1 MEESPYKLFL
11 TKFNDF
17 TEVNK
22 LSIGPIEQGYN
33 CLITAPTG
41 SGKTEAAI
49 LPILNKISKA
59 QNKLGI
65 YALYVTPTRSLNRDL
80 IKRLEWL
87 GSKLG
92 ISIAV
97 RHGDT
102 TQSERKKQRLSPPQ
116 LLITTPETIQNLLL
130 SKALRKSLE
139 NLKTVIVD
147 EVHELYYNKRGA
159 QLSIALERLEEISN
173 RYQRI
178 GISATIGDVSEASN
192 FLFNGLPHKNI
203 ASTAQKQIEITVEM
217 PQKPKHDDKE
227 FRLSFG
233 LDLPAYARITRVT
246 ELIKSAKAAIIFA
259 NTRQA
264 VESIGSKLI
273 LLEKTT
279 DFGKVGIH
287 HSSIDKDERIK
298 TENAF
303 KSGNIKAIIAT
314 SSLELGIDVGEIDLV
329 VQYGSPKQV
338 TRLIQRVGRGGHR
351 QMAKSVGIVIAH
363 NELDCLE
370 SVAIA
375 EDAISLKLEKH
386 KVERCALD
394 VLANQI
400 CAMTMEYGKI
410 GKNQAFKIVTRSFV
424 YKELKEADFARTC
437 NLLSDLRLIKQDSES
452 ISSGSRG
459 RNYFINAISVIPD
472 TTRFI
477 VKEVVENKIIST
489 LDEEFVYNYIDQGS
503 VFITKGL
510 PWKVVSI
517 EENAILVESSDDMS
531 AAIPDWDGEDIP
543 VSRDIA
549 SKVWR
554 YLQNGMKTENA
565 MVESHTLAEISTF
578 IQENSKYFV
587 PEENTIIIEELDNC
601 AIAYM
606 PTGKLTNEFIARIAS
621 IMASSHSGAKVNAR
635 ATPYAIIFD
644 YSSVIRRPDTLAIF
658 KELKNIRIEDKSFI
672 FDTDLFRYKF
682 VQTAKLFGVVEKKTT
697 VTKSMANRL
706 ISFYESS
713 PIFDETVRD
722 LYKNYFDMG
731 VTKGIIEDIKSD
743 SVRIELAEKTP
754 SPISKAILQSVF
766 KYGELLSTPER
777 STVIDKMFDKFD
789 GRSIKMICTFCGH
802 IFNEKINMNSSGKLL
817 CTSCKSPLIAI
828 YGDKY
833 EELIKKRISQ
843 KPFREKDNAIYK
855 EMMKEAS
862 MVDAYGS
869 RALVSLS
876 VYGIGIETASRLLR
890 YIRKDYKM
898 FFVDIIDAQRNF
910 IKNRKFWKI
919 D

>member
-17 TEVNK
+17 TDVQK
-22 LSIGPIEQGYN
+22 LSIGPIEQGHN
-33 CLITAPTG
+33 CLIIAPTG

-49 LPILNKISKA
+49 LPTLNKISKA
-59 QNKLGI
+59 KNKQGI
-65 YALYVTPTRSLNRDL
+65 YSLYVTPTRALNRDL
-80 IKRLEWL
+80 IKRLEWI

-102 TQSERKKQRLSPPQ
+102 TQSERRKQRLSPPQ

-139 NLKTVIVD
+139 NLKAVIVD

-159 QLSIALERLEEISN
+159 QLSIALERLEEIAKG
-173 RYQRI
+173 YQRI
-178 GISATIGDVSEASN
+178 GISATIGDVDEASN
-192 FLFNGLPHKNI
+192 FLFNGKPHKNI
-203 ASTAQKQIEITVEM
+203 ASTIQKQVEITVEM
-217 PQKPKHDDKE
+217 PQIPKHDDKE

-233 LDLPAYARITRVT
+233 LDLQAYARITRVT
-246 ELIKSAKAAIIFA
+246 ELIAGAKAAIIFA

-273 LLEKTT
+273 MLEKTI
-279 DFGKVGIH
+279 DFGKIGIH

-303 KSGNIKAIIAT
+303 KSGDIKAIIAT

-351 QMAKSVGIVIAH
+351 QMAKSIGTIITH

-370 SVAIA
+370 SIAIA
-375 EDAISLKLEKH
+375 EAAISLRLEKH

-400 CAMTMEYGKI
+400 CAMAMEYGKI
-410 GKNQAFKIVTRSFV
+410 GKSQAFRIITNSFV
-424 YKELKEADFARTC
+424 YKDLTEADFARTC
-437 NLLSDLRLIKQDSES
+437 CLLSDLRLIRQDSSS
-452 ISSGSRG
+452 ISFSPKG

-472 TTRFI
+472 TTRFL

-517 EENAILVESSDDMS
+517 EENTILVESSDDMS
-531 AAIPDWDGEDIP
+531 AAVPDWDGEDIP
-543 VSRDIA
+543 VSKDIA
-549 SKVWR
+549 SKVWW
-554 YLQNGMKTENA
+554 YMQKGVKEENA
-565 MVESHTLAEISTF
+565 KVEQHALSEISKF
-578 IQENSKYFV
+578 IQENSRYFV
-587 PEENTIIIEELDNC
+587 PKEDTITIEELDNC

-606 PTGKLTNEFIARIAS
+606 PTGKLANEFISRIVS

-635 ATPYAIIFD
+635 ATPYAIILD
-644 YSSVIRRPDTLAIF
+644 YSSVIRRPDTAAIF
-658 KELKNIRIEDKSFI
+658 KELKNIRIDDKSFI
-672 FDTDLFRYKF
+672 LDTDLFRYKF

-706 ISFYESS
+706 ISFYEAS
-713 PIFDETVRD
+713 PIFDETMRD
-722 LYKNYFDMG
+722 LYKNYFDIG
-731 VTKGIIEDIKSD
+731 VTRKLLEGMKSG

-754 SPISKAILQSVF
+754 SPMSKAILQSVF

-802 IFNEKINMNSSGKLL
+802 VFNEKIDMNSSDKLL
-817 CTSCKSPLIAI
+817 CTSCKSPMIVI
-828 YGDKY
+828 YSDKY
-833 EELIKKRISQ
+833 EELIKKRALQ
-843 KPFREKDNAIYK
+843 KPLKEKDNALYK

-862 MVDAYGS
+862 MVDAYGF

-898 FFVDIIDAQRNF
+898 FFVDVIDAQRNF

>member
-1 MEESPYKLFL
+1 MVESPYKLFL

-17 TEVNK
+17 TDVQK

-33 CLITAPTG
+33 CLIIAPTG

-49 LPILNKISKA
+49 LPVLNKISKT
-59 QNKLGI
+59 QNKTGI
-65 YALYVTPTRSLNRDL
+65 FALYITPTRALNRDL
-80 IKRLEWL
+80 IKRLEWI
-87 GSKLG
+87 GNKLG

-102 TQSERKKQRLSPPQ
+102 TQTERKKQRINPPQ
-116 LLITTPETIQNLLL
+116 LLITTPETIQNLLI
-130 SKALRKSLE
+130 SRALRKSLE
-139 NLKTVIVD
+139 NLRVVIVD

-159 QLSIALERLEEISN
+159 QLSIALERLEEIAKG
-173 RYQRI
+173 YQRI
-178 GISATIGDVSEASN
+178 GISATIGDVNEASN
-192 FLFNGLPHKNI
+192 FLFNDKAHKNI
-203 ASTAQKQIEITVEM
+203 TSAMQKQFDITVEM
-217 PQKPKHDDKE
+217 PLKPKYDDKE

-246 ELIKSAKAAIIFA
+246 ELIMDAKAAIIFA

-273 LLEKTT
+273 MLEKTI

-287 HSSIDKDERIK
+287 HSSIDKDERIR

-303 KSGNIKAIIAT
+303 KSGNIKTIIAT
-314 SSLELGIDVGEIDLV
+314 SSMELGIDVGEIDLV

-351 QMAKSVGIVIAH
+351 QSVKSTGRIIAH

-375 EDAISLKLEKH
+375 EAAISFQLEKH
-386 KVERCALD
+386 RIERCALD

-400 CAMTMEYGKI
+400 CAMAMEYGKI
-410 GKNQAFKIVTRSFV
+410 KKSHIFNIITKSFV
-424 YKELKEADFARTC
+424 YRELKESEFVRTC
-437 NLLSDLRLIKQDSES
+437 NLLSDLHLIRQDDES
-452 ISSGSRG
+452 ISFGQRG
-459 RNYFINAISVIPD
+459 RNYLINAISVIPN

-477 VKEVVENKIIST
+477 VKEAVENKIIST

-517 EENAILVESSDDMS
+517 EENTIIVESSDDMT
-531 AAIPDWDGEDIP
+531 AAIPDWDGEDMP

-549 SKVWR
+549 AKVWA
-554 YLQNGMKTENA
+554 YLQQGLKAEESI
-565 MVESHTLAEISTF
+565 VEADTLTEISKF
-578 IQENSKYFV
+578 IHENSKYFI
-587 PEENTIIIEELDNC
+587 PKENTITIEELDNS

-606 PTGKLTNEFIARIAS
+606 PTGKLTNEFIARISS
-621 IMASSHSGAKVNAR
+621 IMASSFSGAKVHTR

-644 YSSVIRRPDTLAIF
+644 YSSVIKRPDTRAIF
-658 KELKNIRIEDKSFI
+658 QALKNINLEDKSFI

-682 VQTAKLFGVVEKKTT
+682 VQTAKLFGVVEKNAT

-713 PIFDETVRD
+713 PIFDETARD
-722 LYKNYFDMG
+722 LYKNYFDIE
-731 VTKGIIEDIKSD
+731 VTRSLIEKIKSD
-743 SVRIELAEKTP
+743 YVKTELVRKTP

-789 GRSIKMICTFCGH
+789 GRSIKMVCTFCGH
-802 IFNEKINMNSSGKLL
+802 VFNEKISVKSTGKVL
-817 CTSCKSPLIAI
+817 CTSCKSPMIAI
-828 YGDKY
+828 YNDKY
-833 EELIKKRISQ
+833 EELIQKRISQ
-843 KPFREKDNAIYK
+843 RSFREKDNKIYK
-855 EMMKEAS
+855 EMLKEAS
-862 MVDAYGS
+862 MVDAYGY

-890 YIRKDYKM
+890 YIRSDYKM
-898 FFVDIIDAQRNF
+898 FFVDVIDAQKNF